1 MKFYITNFNPVPVA
15 ACLLDPT
22 VGACLLAP
30 ELAGLLH
37 AAKLHVIHQAA
48 KETQPATDN
57 SDSTTASTSSVR
69 APVLQK
75 FTFLAAKMTNT
86 HVGNT
91 QGPSLQEQLDKYMT
105 ELQSYGGTN
114 GKQWIVSLAPL
125 ALDLLSAP
133 ASEVYIERIF
143 SLCGMFTA
151 GRRNR
156 LKKNLEMRVF
166 LKLNNNILS

>member
-1 MKFYITNFNPVPVA
+1 
-15 ACLLDPT
+15 L
-22 VGACLLAP
+22 
-30 ELAGLLH
+30 LAGLLH
-37 AAKLHVIHQAA
+37 AAKLYVIQLVV

-91 QGPSLQEQLDKYMT
+91 QGPSPQEQLDKYVT

-114 GKQWIVSLAPL
+114 GKQFWMDRQVMYMYHSLAQL
-125 ALDLLSAP
+125 ALVSLSAP
-133 ASEVYIERIF
+133 TSEAEKHMLNASSPSAEC
-143 SLCGMFTA
+143 LQ
-151 GRRNR
+151 
-156 LKKNLEMRVF
+156 LEDE
-166 LKLNNNILS
+166 IG